1 MGKRW
6 ECKSASLIPRSK
18 TSVHHYDGSNVDLGT
33 AAGKL
38 YRVGVMSIQDAG
50 DSDLVSSS
58 TSLVDRPTNPLAS
71 GRGRLSG
78 RDACMY
84 YLGIFLL
91 HIMTDAPGRV
101 VWILSCSRCSVVFV
115 LSVSRCSRVL
125 VASLQVEDCAVRHA
139 GVSKYNCDPSP
150 RYPHDPHFASCVQRR
165 VQESRCGRV
174 HRFELK
180 DVHL

>member
-6 ECKSASLIPRSK
+6 ECKSASLTPRSK

-58 TSLVDRPTNPLAS
+58 TSLVDRPTNPLAP

-78 RDACMY
+78 RDAFMY

-91 HIMTDAPGRV
+91 HIMTDASGRATWV
-101 VWILSCSRCSVVFV
+101 Y
-115 LSVSRCSRVL
+115 RVL
-125 VASLQVEDCAVRHA
+125 VAVVCRVLVAGVEVEDCAVRHA
-139 GVSKYNCDPSP
+139 EIFK
-150 RYPHDPHFASCVQRR
+150 
-165 VQESRCGRV
+165 
-174 HRFELK
+174 L
-180 DVHL
+180 HLRI

>member
-1 MGKRW
+1 
-6 ECKSASLIPRSK
+6 
-18 TSVHHYDGSNVDLGT
+18 
-33 AAGKL
+33 
-38 YRVGVMSIQDAG
+38 MSIQDAG

-58 TSLVDRPTNPLAS
+58 TSLVDRPTNPLAP

-101 VWILSCSRCSVVFV
+101 VCILSCFRCSVVFV
-115 LSVSRCSRVL
+115 FSFSRCSRVL
-125 VASLQVEDCAVRHA
+125 VASLHVEDCAMRHA
-139 GVSKYNCDPSP
+139 GVSKNICDLST
-150 RYPHDPHFASCVQRR
+150 RYPHYPHFAPCVQSR
-165 VQESRCGRV
+165 VPESRCGRV